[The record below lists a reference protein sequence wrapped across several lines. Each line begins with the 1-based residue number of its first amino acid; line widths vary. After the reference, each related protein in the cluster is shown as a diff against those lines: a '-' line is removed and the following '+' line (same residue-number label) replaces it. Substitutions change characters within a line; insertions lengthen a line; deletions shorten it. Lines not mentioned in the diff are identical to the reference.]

1 MSRPTVYLA
10 GPIAGTLQGEAFEW
24 REMAAELL
32 ADRGID
38 TRSPM
43 RAKLALKEAPVG
55 FDYRAYADRG
65 WAYTPEGILTR
76 DHNDCTTSDVVLV
89 NMLGARTMSFGTGME
104 LAWCYDRHI
113 PFVTAIED
121 EGNVHDGHPMFKA
134 ALKFRVPT
142 LEEAIDAVAVIL
154 GR

>member
-1 MSRPTVYLA
+1 MKPIVYLA
-10 GPIAGTLQGEAFEW
+10 GPIAGTKHGEAFTW
-24 REMAAELL
+24 RDEAEKMLAA
-32 ADRGID
+32 RGIE

-43 RAKLALKEAPVG
+43 RAKKALSDGEIG
-55 FDYRAYADRG
+55 FDYRAYSSRG

-76 DHNDCTTSDVVLV
+76 DHNDCTAANAVLM

-113 PFVTAIED
+113 PLVAAIED
-121 EGNVHDGHPMFKA
+121 EGNLHDGHPMFKA
-134 ALKFRVPT
+134 AVKFRVPT
-142 LEEAIDAVAVIL
+142 LDEAIDAVAVIL